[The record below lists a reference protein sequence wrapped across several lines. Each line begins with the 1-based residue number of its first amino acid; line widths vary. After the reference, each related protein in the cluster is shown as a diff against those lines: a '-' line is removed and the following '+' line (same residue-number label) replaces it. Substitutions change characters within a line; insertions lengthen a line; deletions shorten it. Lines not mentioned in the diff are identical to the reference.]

1 MSASPATHPFVLD
14 APDAPS
20 CARAC
25 RHCGGDLTARAR
37 DGFCCTGCRVVHGLL
52 NARGL
57 TQYYDL
63 RGGVIAPSTSQTTV
77 RDRKWLEALEA
88 DLAAST
94 TPHRVAMDL
103 QGTQCAACVWLVEQ
117 LFERQEPAA
126 ARLDISVN
134 PALGRIE
141 LLVTNGFPLRAW
153 VEEVERFGYLLGPAR
168 KVESPRSGDLLWRIG
183 VCAALAMNAMI
194 FSVPVYLGLHDGPV
208 YTVFRTLAMAA
219 GALSVAVGGSVFIRS
234 AWRCV
239 RRGVLHLDVP
249 IALGVVLAFGASL
262 WHFIAGHDGGVFF
275 DTVATFIVLML
286 TGRWLQERVVSR
298 NRAMLLANDGVDGL
312 LARRERAGSVE
323 VVPCRELHAGD
334 KLVVSPGDLVP
345 TAATLDSAA
354 ASLSLD
360 WINGESAPRAFA
372 RGDALPAGSVN
383 LGLEALAVTT
393 AEDFDLSALPG
404 LLRTTRDPAADAARS
419 TTWWQRLTRV
429 YVIGVLSLAALCLAW
444 WALVRGDL
452 SGGLQAT
459 TALLVVTCPCA
470 FGIATPTAY
479 ELAQAGLRRAGMF
492 IRSASLLDRL
502 PAVRRVVFDKTGT
515 LTEGTLELSPPD
527 ALDALSDDEREALY
541 NLVAR
546 STHPRSVAVRRA
558 FEASP
563 LPRPFIADLTVRET
577 PGAGLELVRGQTT
590 WRLGRADWAVAGS
603 AEGDLTFSRDG
614 SEVVRLA
621 TMEVIRHDA
630 ADEVAAL
637 RAEGM
642 DVWVLSGDNAPRVEA
657 MADALAIPR
666 DRCVGGATPDDKAR
680 FIEAHDRHD
689 TWMIGDGINDGPA
702 VERAFCSATTA
713 VDRPFM
719 PARTDAWFV
728 TAGLRPV
735 RLALR
740 VARRLAAVHRRNL
753 AVATLYN
760 AGTVVL
766 SVTGHMSPLLCAVVM
781 PLTSLSILL
790 ATMASLSPG
799 ASLWKS

>member
-1 MSASPATHPFVLD
+1 MSSSDATLPLVLD
-14 APDAPS
+14 APAGPS

-25 RHCGGDLTARAR
+25 LHCGGDLTARAR
-37 DGFCCTGCRVVHGLL
+37 GGFCCTGCRVVHGLL
-52 NARGL
+52 SARGL

-63 RGGVIAPSTSQTTV
+63 RGGVIAPTTAQAGA
-77 RDRKWLEALEA
+77 RDRKWLDALEA
-88 DLAAST
+88 DLAAAT

-126 ARLDISVN
+126 ARLGITVN

-141 LLVTNGFPLRAW
+141 LLVTRGFPLRAW

-168 KVESPRSGDLLWRIG
+168 KAEASTTGDLLWRIG

-194 FSVPVYLGLHDGPV
+194 FSVPVYLGLREGPV
-208 YTVFRTLAMAA
+208 YTVFRTIAMLA
-219 GALSVAVGGSVFIRS
+219 GAASVAVGGSVFIRS

-239 RRGVLHLDVP
+239 RRGVLHLDIP
-249 IALGVVLAFGASL
+249 IALGVVLAFSASL
-262 WHFIAGHDGGVFF
+262 WHFAAGHDGGVFF

-286 TGRWLQERVVSR
+286 TGRWLQERVVAR
-298 NRAMLLANDGVDGL
+298 NRAMLLANDGADGL
-312 LARRERAGSVE
+312 LARRARAGSVE
-323 VVPCRELHAGD
+323 VVPCRELRAGD
-334 KLVVSPGDLVP
+334 SLVVAPGDIAP
-345 TAATLDSAA
+345 TAATLDSADG
-354 ASLSLD
+354 SLSLD

-372 RGDALPAGSVN
+372 RGDVVPAGAVN
-383 LGLEALAVTT
+383 LGVEALTVTA
-393 AEDFDLSALPG
+393 AEDFDRSALPG

-419 TTWWQRLTRV
+419 TSWWQRLTRV
-429 YVIGVLSLAALCLAW
+429 YVAGVLALAALTLAY

-452 SGGLQAT
+452 AGGLQAT

-470 FGIATPTAY
+470 FGIATPVAY

-492 IRSASLLDRL
+492 VRSASLLDRL
-502 PAVRRVVFDKTGT
+502 PAVTRVVFDKTGT
-515 LTEGTLELSPPD
+515 LTEGSLELVHPE
-527 ALDALSDDEREALY
+527 ALEALRDDEREALY

-563 LPRPFIADLTVRET
+563 LPRPFVDGLAVRET
-577 PGAGLELVRGQTT
+577 PGVGLELTRGDVT
-590 WRLGRADWAVAGS
+590 WRLGRADQGVDGATGRHLA
-603 AEGDLTFSRDG
+603 FSRDG
-614 SEVVRLA
+614 VEVLRLE
-621 TMEVIRHDA
+621 TTEVIRHDA
-630 ADEVAAL
+630 ADELASL
-637 RAEGM
+637 RAGGL
-642 DVWVLSGDNAPRVEA
+642 DVWVLSGDEPARVAA
-657 MADALAIPR
+657 MGDALGVPR
-666 DRCVGGATPDDKAR
+666 DRCVGGASPDDKAA
-680 FIEAHDRHD
+680 FIAAHDRRD

-702 VERAFCSATTA
+702 VERAFCSATPA

-740 VARRLAAVHRRNL
+740 VARHLAAVHRRNL

-760 AGTVVL
+760 AGTVAL

-799 ASLWKS
+799 ARLWKS

>member
-1 MSASPATHPFVLD
+1 MSSSDATLPFVLD
-14 APDAPS
+14 APAGAA
-20 CARAC
+20 CARVC
-25 RHCGGDLTARAR
+25 RHCGGDLTARAK

-52 NARGL
+52 STRGL

-63 RGGVIAPSTSQTTV
+63 RGGVIAPTTAPAST
-77 RDRKWLEALEA
+77 RDHKWLEALEA
-88 DLAAST
+88 DLATAT
-94 TPHRVAMDL
+94 GPHRVAVDL
-103 QGTQCAACVWLVEQ
+103 QGTQCAACVWLIEQ

-126 ARLDISVN
+126 SRLGVTIN

-141 LLVTNGFPLRAW
+141 LLVKPGFPLRAW

-168 KVESPRSGDLLWRIG
+168 KAEASRAGDLLWRIG

-194 FSVPVYLGLHDGPV
+194 FSIPVYLGLHEGPV
-208 YTVFRTLAMAA
+208 YTVFRTIGMLA
-219 GALSVAVGGSVFIRS
+219 GAASVAVGGSVFIRS
-234 AWRCV
+234 AWRCL

-262 WHFIAGHDGGVFF
+262 WHFAAGHDGGVFF

-286 TGRWLQERVVSR
+286 TGRWLQERVVAR

-312 LARRERAGSVE
+312 LARRARNGVVE
-323 VVPCRELHAGD
+323 VVPCREVRAGD
-334 KLVVSPGDLVP
+334 ALVVAPGDIAP
-345 TAATLDSAA
+345 TAATLDAES

-360 WINGESAPRAFA
+360 WINGESAPRAFG
-372 RGDALPAGSVN
+372 RGEAVPAGAVN
-383 LGLEALAVTT
+383 LGMEAVAVT
-393 AEDFDLSALPG
+393 AVEDFEKSALPG

-419 TTWWQRLTRV
+419 TAWWQRLTRV
-429 YVIGVLSLAALCLAW
+429 YVAGVLGLAAVTLAW
-444 WALVRGDL
+444 WALFRGDL

-492 IRSASLLDRL
+492 VRSASLLDRL

-515 LTEGTLELSPPD
+515 LTEGALELAHPE
-527 ALDALSDDEREALY
+527 ALDALADDEREALY

-558 FEASP
+558 FEASA
-563 LPRPFIADLTVRET
+563 LPRRFVADLAVRET
-577 PGAGLELVRGQTT
+577 PGVGLELTRDGVT
-590 WRLGRADWAVAGS
+590 WRLGRADAAV
-603 AEGDLTFSRDG
+603 EGAADRGLAFSRDG
-614 SEVVRLA
+614 REVLRLETAEVV
-621 TMEVIRHDA
+621 RHDA
-630 ADEVAAL
+630 ADELAAL
-637 RAEGM
+637 RAEGL
-642 DVWVLSGDNAPRVEA
+642 DVWVLSGDEPARVAA
-657 MADALAIPR
+657 MGDALEVPR
-666 DRCVGGATPDDKAR
+666 DRCVGGASPDDKAR
-680 FIEAHDRHD
+680 FIERHDRRD

-702 VERAFCSATTA
+702 VERAFCSATPA

-740 VARRLAAVHRRNL
+740 VARRLAGVHRRNL
-753 AVATLYN
+753 AVATVYN
-760 AGTVVL
+760 AGTVAL

-799 ASLWKS
+799 ARLWRS